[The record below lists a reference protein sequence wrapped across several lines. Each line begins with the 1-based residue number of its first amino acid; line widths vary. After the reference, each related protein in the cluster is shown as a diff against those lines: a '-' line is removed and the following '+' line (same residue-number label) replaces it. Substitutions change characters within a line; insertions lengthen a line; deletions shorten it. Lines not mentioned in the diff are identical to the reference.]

1 MLLCHPLR
9 SDVQTMRSLRG
20 FSREIAINRFSMSDP
35 DRPVLRSIK
44 DASFLKSILGQGQ
57 P

>member
-1 MLLCHPLR
+1 MLLCHPPNPNL
-9 SDVQTMRSLRG
+9 QAMRLLSQ

>member
-9 SDVQTMRSLRG
+9 SDVQTMQSLRG
-20 FSREIAINRFSMSDP
+20 FSREIAINRFSDP